1 MQAIFHARGSFLH
14 ACRRLLDPIA
24 QHRYAED
31 ALHGI
36 SGANVTADLIGHTT
50 GLLITLVLLVLTLRA
65 AKLPG
70 TPVANI
76 IFAICGLLWSAG
88 GLVTA
93 ASLGSGIPQ
102 LRGVASI
109 AVSVQYTGAAAFPI
123 AFLAI
128 WRRFAIQDWQK
139 KAARILNIIAIA
151 STAAI
156 VFSLWLQ
163 LFPLN
168 ILTSITAH
176 NAGILLVVGP
186 LVSLRRGSTPRSVYL
201 PSIAILCAVVAIGI
215 AGIMGWHSQIHGHL
229 VLLMMVFAFL
239 LFARFRYADLFIR
252 FGVRILLASVWAFAI
267 VIVAQSAFV
276 FHVVNQMSSPA
287 AMHVFLVLITATG
300 LLLSFTF
307 VDDRISALV
316 ARMMFRAPDYREA
329 ARQFTNRVRDLHGE
343 SEILAALEEAARTPL
358 GLEAAR
364 VLSFDGLPWPKGIA
378 DGEITEIDYR
388 DPLCKL
394 LPVDNVEILVPITF
408 GGRVSHVLAIAP
420 GTERPSLVTR
430 HLNYLQTIAAQCGY
444 RLDALRREEEVV
456 ERQSR
461 EALLLQQVTEAE
473 LRALRAQINPHFL
486 FNCLNTIAD
495 LVVRSPSRAETMILR
510 LAEVFRHVLDH
521 SNRPLTS
528 IRDEI
533 EFLRTYLSIEEAR
546 FGDRLQVKIDV
557 APEVEGAQIPSLI
570 LQPLVENAL
579 KHGLGPKPGPGH
591 LAITVRADGDNLQM
605 TVEDDGM
612 GPSAHPGKGLGL
624 ANIAERLQTLY
635 QDRASVSL
643 RRREG
648 GGSVATVVIPCSKE
662 I

>member
-1 MQAIFHARGSFLH
+1 M
-14 ACRRLLDPIA
+14 LDGIA
-24 QHRYAED
+24 GHRYAGNE
-31 ALHGI
+31 LHGTP
-36 SGANVTADLIGHTT
+36 GAYITGDLIGHTT
-50 GLLITLVLLVLTLRA
+50 GLLIALVLLVLTLRA

-70 TPVANI
+70 TPIANI
-76 IFAICGLLWSAG
+76 IFAACGLLWSAG
-88 GLVTA
+88 GLVNA
-93 ASLGSGIPQ
+93 ASLGSGMAQ

-128 WRRFAIQDWQK
+128 WRRFAIHGWQK
-139 KAARILNIIAIA
+139 KVARILNIFAILSAAAIA
-151 STAAI
+151 LS
-156 VFSLWLQ
+156 FWLH

-168 ILTSITAH
+168 ILTSVTAH
-176 NAGILLVVGP
+176 NAGILLVAGP
-186 LVSLRRGSTPRSVYL
+186 LVSLRRGSTPRSVYF
-201 PSIAILCAVVAIGI
+201 PSFAILCAVVAIGI
-215 AGIMGWHSQIHGHL
+215 GGIMGWRSPLHGHL
-229 VLLMMVFAFL
+229 VLLLIVFAFL

-316 ARMMFRAPDYREA
+316 ARMMFHAPDYREA

-343 SEILAALEEAARTPL
+343 SEILAALEDAARVPL
-358 GLEAAR
+358 GLEAAGA
-364 VLSFDGLPWPKGIA
+364 VLFDELPWPKGIA
-378 DGEITEIDYR
+378 DGEIIEIDYR

-394 LPVDNVEILVPITF
+394 LPVENVEILVPITF

-420 GTERPSLVTR
+420 GTERPSLVTH

-444 RLDALRREEEVV
+444 RLDALRREEEAV

-461 EALLLQQVTEAE
+461 EALLQQQVTEAE

-495 LVVRSPSRAETMILR
+495 LVVRSPSRAEAMILR

-557 APEVEGAQIPSLI
+557 APELERVQIPSLI

-579 KHGLGPKPGPGH
+579 KHGLGPKPGLGH
-591 LAITVRADGDNLQM
+591 LIITVRADGDNLQM

-643 RRREG
+643 RRREA
-648 GGSVATVVIPCSKE
+648 GGSIATVVIPLSKE